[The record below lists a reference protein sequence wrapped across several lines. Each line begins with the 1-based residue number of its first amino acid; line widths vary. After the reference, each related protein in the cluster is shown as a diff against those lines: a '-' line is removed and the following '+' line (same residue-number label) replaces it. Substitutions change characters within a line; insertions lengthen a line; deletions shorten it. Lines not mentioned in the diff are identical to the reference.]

1 MLGFAPLPAVPE
13 HGAAEGDAMRRL
25 ADAIFFVGEIAIS
38 YALTAVELD
47 APLAGRLTVTMLLTG
62 QRGGPALH

>member
-13 HGAAEGDAMRRL
+13 HGAAEGGAMRRL
-25 ADAIFFVGEIAIS
+25 ADAIFFVGEIAFS